1 MIRDMAAPRI
11 SGFTFVRNG
20 VKFDYPVLESLRS
33 LLPLVDELVVVVGKG
48 EDETF
53 ARIQALAA
61 GEPKLRVFESAWDER
76 LRKDGAILAQQTDL
90 ALSHCTGDWGLYLQA
105 DEVLHEDDYPRIR
118 AALERAHA
126 RDDVDGLLFDYVHFY
141 GDFFVVNLSPSAY
154 RHEVRA
160 VRLGRGIVSWRDA
173 QGFRRKVAHEGHAH
187 FLKPRVLRTGAR
199 IFHYGW
205 VRPPEVMREKTV
217 AMDKLYHPDGSP
229 GTGDN
234 YKYKRIYGLERF
246 AGTHPA
252 VMRERVERKRW
263 RVDLMAFPLSWEWK
277 DARKV
282 AARWMEK
289 LTGRLPF
296 QYRNYEVVG

>member
-1 MIRDMAAPRI
+1 MAAPRI

-33 LLPLVDELVVVVGKG
+33 LLPLVDELVIVVGKG
-48 EDETF
+48 EDETL
-53 ARIQALAA
+53 ARVQILAA
-61 GEPKLRVFESAWDER
+61 AEPKLRVFESVWDEK

-90 ALSHCTGDWGLYLQA
+90 AISHCTGDWGIYLQA
-105 DEVLHEDDYPRIR
+105 DEVLHEDDASKLRE
-118 AALERAHA
+118 ALVRAHA

-160 VRLGRGIVSWRDA
+160 IRLRRGIVSWKDA
-173 QGFRRKVAHEGHAH
+173 QGFRRPTGDGGFAK
-187 FLKPRVLRTGAR
+187 LRVLRSGAR

-205 VRPPEVMREKTV
+205 VRPPEVMRQKTV
-217 AMDKLYHPDGSP
+217 AMDRLYHGDGSP

-252 VMRERVERKRW
+252 VMRDRVEEKRW
-263 RVDLMAFPLSWEWK
+263 KVDLLAAPLSWEWK

-282 AARWMEK
+282 AARGVEK
-289 LTGRLPF
+289 LTGWLPF
-296 QYRNYEVVG
+296 QYRNYVVVD